1 MNVACWKRA
10 GHLAIEM
17 EAAMLYAVGAV
28 RRVETLA
35 IMTVSDLVSTES
47 SERTSDADL
56 KRGVD
61 AMMRIA
67 CAVATS

>member
-1 MNVACWKRA
+1 
-10 GHLAIEM
+10 
-17 EAAMLYAVGAV
+17 MLYAVGAV

-47 SERTSDADL
+47 SERTSDEDL